1 VRFIGN
7 RSSGKMGLAIAES
20 AAALGAEVQLVT
32 SSQLAPP
39 AGVRVYP
46 VETAQE
52 MADKVWELA
61 AGADVAVLAAAVA
74 DFRPADEQTSK
85 LRRHDGLPEISLE
98 STPDILAG
106 VAELEDRP
114 FLVGFAAETGSL
126 DGAKRKA
133 TEKGVDLLVANDV
146 AEEGSGFGTDTN
158 RVTMMYPDGSV
169 EDWPLLTK
177 REVADRLWDLVRRIR
192 PS

>member
-1 VRFIGN
+1 
-7 RSSGKMGLAIAES
+7 
-20 AAALGAEVQLVT
+20 
-32 SSQLAPP
+32 
-39 AGVRVYP
+39 
-46 VETAQE
+46 
-52 MADKVWELA
+52 MADRVWELA
-61 AGADVAVLAAAVA
+61 AGADVVVLAAAVA
-74 DFRPADEQTSK
+74 DFRPADEHASK

-106 VAELEDRP
+106 VAALEDRP

-169 EDWPLLTK
+169 EGWPLLTK